1 MLVNGFFMELA
12 KWQERRD
19 SNPQL
24 TVLETVALPIELLSF
39 DEMLLETVKPRVRI
53 WTLGKKLERAKL
65 RFYLITSV
73 IRPAPIVRPPS
84 RIAKR

>member
-1 MLVNGFFMELA
+1 MDEG

-39 DEMLLETVKPRVRI
+39 AE
-53 WTLGKKLERAKL
+53 
-65 RFYLITSV
+65 
-73 IRPAPIVRPPS
+73 
-84 RIAKR
+84 